1 MRKAFR
7 IGAALRALSFGTDIA
22 TPRLTRL
29 WIDVDGVIVIFFRA
43 ERAISAK
50 NEASYALRER

>member
-1 MRKAFR
+1 MRETFR

-29 WIDVDGVIVIFFRA
+29 WIDVDGVIVIFRA

-50 NEASYALRER
+50 NKASYALRER

>member
-29 WIDVDGVIVIFFRA
+29 WIDVDGVIVIFRA
-43 ERAISAK
+43 ERAIPAK